1 MKLFI
6 GLLFLFVVAA
16 CKQSPKIP
24 ENFDYG
30 KIENGVYSNSYFNF
44 EIPVPGKWV
53 VQSKEQVEQIKKAGQ
68 DLIAEKNK
76 DIASMVKA
84 SEVRSAILLTAFKN
98 RADTFTGQF
107 NSSFMILSEN
117 LGSISGIKTGKD
129 YLQHAKNLMQ
139 QSGMSYQFPSG
150 FYSEKVGNR
159 EFDVMD
165 VVMTVKETEVQQS
178 YYSVIDKKFAL
189 NIIISF
195 IGDEQKKELI
205 NIINNIRFK

>member
-1 MKLFI
+1 M
-6 GLLFLFVVAA
+6 VS
-16 CKQSPKIP
+16 CKQSTKIP

-44 EIPVPGKWV
+44 EIPVPDKWV

-68 DLIAEKNK
+68 DLITEKNK
-76 DIASMVKA
+76 EIGSLVKT
-84 SEVRSAILLTAFKN
+84 SDVRTAILLTAFKN
-98 RADTFTGQF
+98 RTDTFMGQF

-129 YLQHAKNLMQ
+129 YLLHAKGLMQ
-139 QSGMSYQFPSG
+139 QSGMAYKFPSG
-150 FYSEKVGNR
+150 IYSEKVGNR

-165 VVMTVKETEVQQS
+165 VVMTVKEMEVQQS